1 MSISAARRLLPVGRP
16 GSAVAP
22 SFLRGG
28 QRSRLGIE
36 IAGDVLRIAQHLRRG
51 SAGHWMCG
59 DLSLPSQAAAPAAA
73 GRGARCAP
81 AAAGCRFSGGRATAV
96 CTSPLIDVFP
106 LNLERDDDAP
116 VAQRVV
122 EQARDRLDYPIE
134 EAVLDFSLLPPVVQ
148 RPGDEHLTVLVYT
161 APRQLI
167 EHWVATLD
175 RFDWYVDC
183 LLTPACV
190 LAPRIEHPL
199 RDARHLVISIAG
211 VATSLSVVQFGEVL
225 LERIL
230 PWGAQGLVERLQ
242 VELDLSAAQSERLL
256 QQSDPAS
263 TVQEILTP
271 LFAELVQEA
280 DGCLAYCD
288 AYFSPTTTTSLLL
301 VGTLAAH
308 PALQRFFDREMGL
321 PRRDPTQGLRL
332 PGDEGVDPAF
342 APAVCSALW
351 EPEGEA

>member
-16 GSAVAP
+16 GSAAAP

-36 IAGDVLRIAQHLRRG
+36 IAGDSLRIAQHLRRG
-51 SAGHWMCG
+51 AAERWRCG
-59 DLSLPSQAAAPAAA
+59 ELSLPSPTAAPAAA
-73 GRGARCAP
+73 GRRARRAP
-81 AAAGCRFSGGRATAV
+81 ATAGSRFRAGRATAV

-134 EAVLDFSLLPPVVQ
+134 EAVLDFNLLPPAVQ
-148 RPGDEHLTVLVYT
+148 RPGDDDLTVLVYA
-161 APRQLI
+161 APRALI
-167 EHWVATLD
+167 EHWVASLD
-175 RFDWYVDC
+175 HLNWYVDC
-183 LLTPACV
+183 LITPGCV

-211 VATSLSVVQFGEVL
+211 IATSLSVVQFGEVL

-230 PWGAQGLVERLQ
+230 PWGEQGLLERLQ
-242 VELDLSAAQSERLL
+242 AELDLSTAQSERLL
-256 QQSDPAS
+256 QQSDPAA
-263 TVQEILTP
+263 TVQEILAP
-271 LFAELVQEA
+271 LFTELVQEA

-288 AYFSPTTTTSLLL
+288 AYFSPTTTTALLL
-301 VGTLAAH
+301 VGSLAAH
-308 PALQRFFDREMGL
+308 AALQRFLERELGL
-321 PRRDPTQGLRL
+321 PRRDATQSLQLLG
-332 PGDEGVDPAF
+332 GEEIDPAF
-342 APAVCSALW
+342 AAAACGALW
-351 EPEGEA
+351 EPEGEG